1 MCSGRITLFSA
12 AFKFQILPPAVCLL
26 PSYRFK
32 LRERSEKATIFV
44 MLSTG
49 KRGAPQGSDGR
60 SNDNARPSARR
71 QSPHSANGPWRSA
84 AERYE
89 VLGRAGEGTLFA
101 VYRVRDRDNGRV
113 YALKALKNAFV
124 KHPRLTQT
132 LARSFENFLPFNNPY
147 LARVLDVG
155 LAEGT
160 LYFVQE
166 WLEGR
171 PFEDRLRQAP
181 LPQNEIWLYTRQIV
195 EALSFLHQNGLA
207 HGDLRPRQ
215 ICLASDT
222 QLKIAD
228 AGIGNALHE
237 SGIVPFDIQ
246 QDTALYLAPERFDGA
261 PPSAAGDFYA
271 LGVLLYHMIAGRV
284 PFDGTSPL
292 IIAARHRNDAPLRP
306 SQFNPSCPP
315 ELEELCLTLLD
326 KQPQRRYGAAQEQL
340 RRLGSGDA
348 GIYQSPYTAL
358 APPVNQPINQ
368 SVTGLPTAPP
378 IATPIAPPV
387 TPPIEEFTPA
397 APHEDEYS
405 EEEIAAPPQ
414 RRRSRRAEAPIA
426 EQAMDLKL
434 ARKRHRKSEFISAL
448 LALFWMLISVGLLLG
463 MGWFAYT
470 SWLAEIPSD
479 VRVPKYTGLNRS
491 QAERVL
497 AKAGLKLR
505 VGSEKYNPKITQD
518 TVLDGDP
525 PPGKIVRQ
533 GREVSVILSKG
544 EEPIKMYDFSE
555 LSLTRARQIIS
566 RDGMRLGQVTEQFH
580 DSVPTG
586 YICSQYPQ
594 PGAPFRRSEPINL
607 TVSKGPAPR
616 DDIEPV
622 EPLPPPPV
630 PDVLPEDTQIEEDT
644 DGPTTVPMVS
654 RSIQVRVALPKG
666 GQTEEVKIVVNDQ
679 SGEDVVYQQ
688 MHEPGDLIDET
699 VRVRREQGATAR
711 VRIYIGG
718 KLFKE
723 NRV

>member
-1 MCSGRITLFSA
+1 MREKQGRGKHPNVCQVPGSVRPRSLVTLD
-12 AFKFQILPPAVCLL
+12 KLP
-26 PSYRFK
+26 R
-32 LRERSEKATIFV
+32 RWEKATIFV

-60 SNDNARPSARR
+60 PNDNTRPSARR
-71 QSPHSANGPWRSA
+71 QSSHSANGQWRSA

-101 VYRVRDRDNGRV
+101 VYRVRDRDNGRI

-124 KHPRLTQT
+124 KHPRLTNA
-132 LARSFENFLPFNNPY
+132 LARSFDQFLPLHNSY

-171 PFEDRLRQAP
+171 PFQDRLRQAP
-181 LPQNEIWLYTRQIV
+181 LPQNEVWLYTRQIA
-195 EALSFLHQNGLA
+195 EALNFLHQNGLT

-215 ICLASDT
+215 ICLSSDT

-261 PPSAAGDFYA
+261 PPSAAADFYA
-271 LGVLLYHMIAGRV
+271 LGVLLYHMLTGRV

-315 ELEELCLTLLD
+315 ELEELCLALLD
-326 KQPQRRYGAAQEQL
+326 KQPQRRYSAVQEQL

-348 GIYQSPYTAL
+348 GVYQSPYTAL
-358 APPVNQPINQ
+358 TPSAAPVVAPVA
-368 SVTGLPTAPP
+368 APV
-378 IATPIAPPV
+378 ITTPAPS
-387 TPPIEEFTPA
+387 IEEFAPA
-397 APHEDEYS
+397 RPLEEDEF
-405 EEEIAAPPQ
+405 EEDEFQEDEEIAVPPQ
-414 RRRSRRAEAPIA
+414 RRRSRQEEAPIA

-434 ARKRHRKSEFISAL
+434 ARKRHRKREFISAL

-470 SWLAEIPSD
+470 SWVEEIPPD
-479 VRVPKYTGLNRS
+479 VRVPKYTGLNRF

-505 VGSEKYNPKITQD
+505 VGSEKYNPKIAQD

-594 PGAPFRRSEPINL
+594 AGAPFRRSEPINL

-616 DDIEPV
+616 EDIEPV

-630 PDVLPEDTQIEEDT
+630 PDVLPEDTQIEEDKS
-644 DGPTTVPMVS
+644 DPATVPMVS

-666 GQTEEVKIVVNDQ
+666 GQTQEVKIVVNDQ